1 MANKISNFVFLI
13 LLFLLQSCSG
23 GKIGNFLESSFNNN
37 SNKISQ
43 NKISQNKISQNKISQ
58 KDINKKLKSNLTS
71 KEKKLVKKKDKLTKI
86 KINNDIKIPKIANS
100 SSINADDIQ
109 TVKNRN
115 QINSPK
121 SYRVFVI
128 LKKVDP
134 SFPTENFSK
143 ALRNGDINFEI
154 EKIELMPE
162 LNKNKK

>member
-23 GKIGNFLESSFNNN
+23 KIGNFLESSFKNNN

-43 NKISQNKISQNKISQ
+43 NDFDEKSKISITY
-58 KDINKKLKSNLTS
+58 KD
-71 KEKKLVKKKDKLTKI
+71 KKLVEKKEKNTKLKLDDGTKPLNIVNSFSI
-86 KINNDIKIPKIANS
+86 KKNDENITKKRN
-100 SSINADDIQ
+100 
-109 TVKNRN
+109 KNYN
-115 QINSPK
+115 PK

-143 ALRNGDINFEI
+143 VLRNGDINFEI
-154 EKIELMPE
+154 EKIELIPE
-162 LNKNKK
+162 LNQNKK